1 MEKILNKIM
10 YLLYKY
16 CKFLLPLYIKEQI
29 EFRINYMNRFCYYRG
44 KCISCNTNV
53 NILQTAVKS
62 CNYSCFPSIMFS
74 KYEWNLFKDGGYAFL
89 DIDKDTYFSYK
100 LSKDSKDNKI
110 LIREQFFKGNKI
122 EKGITYYYYEK
133 RC

>member
-1 MEKILNKIM
+1 MGKILSNII

-16 CKFLLPLYIKEQI
+16 SKFLLPLYIKEQI

-62 CNYSCFPSIMFS
+62 CNYSCFPNIMFS
-74 KYEWNLFKDGGYAFL
+74 NYEWKLFKDGGYTFL
-89 DIDKDTYFSYK
+89 DVDKDTYFSYK
-100 LSKDSKDNKI
+100 LSKDLKGNKI